1 MTDEAKE
8 ARREY
13 RRKWYRANAAKQ
25 REYEARH
32 WEKVAAEKKKAEEGK
47 TNHDE
52 EREG

>member
-25 REYEARH
+25 REYNARH
-32 WEKVAAEKKKAEEGK
+32 WEKVAAEKKQAEEGQAGD
-47 TNHDE
+47 HE
-52 EREG
+52 QA